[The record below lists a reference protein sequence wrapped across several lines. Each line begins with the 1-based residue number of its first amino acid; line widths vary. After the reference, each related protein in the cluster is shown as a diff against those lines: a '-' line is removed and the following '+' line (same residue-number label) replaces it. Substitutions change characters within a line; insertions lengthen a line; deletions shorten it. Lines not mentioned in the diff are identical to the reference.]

1 MEIWKLPELS
11 LVIPVNVKHLIGM
24 FLVVELNLMVAAIVV
39 VAIHVIVN
47 IVIVMGDSNL
57 KP

>member
-1 MEIWKLPELS
+1 
-11 LVIPVNVKHLIGM
+11 M

-47 IVIVMGDSNL
+47 IVIVTEDSNL

>member
-1 MEIWKLPELS
+1 
-11 LVIPVNVKHLIGM
+11 M

-47 IVIVMGDSNL
+47 IVIVMEDSNL
-57 KP
+57 NFEIRRKLA

>member
-1 MEIWKLPELS
+1 
-11 LVIPVNVKHLIGM
+11 M

-47 IVIVMGDSNL
+47 IVIAMGDSNL
-57 KP
+57 KPYFKIRRMLP